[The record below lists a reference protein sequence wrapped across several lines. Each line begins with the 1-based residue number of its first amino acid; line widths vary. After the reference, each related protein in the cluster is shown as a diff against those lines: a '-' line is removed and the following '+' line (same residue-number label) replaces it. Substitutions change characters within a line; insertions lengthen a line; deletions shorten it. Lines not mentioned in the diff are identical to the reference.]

1 MNNAAAI
8 VIQVI
13 ANGYIIY
20 LVFNKKNCLYY
31 DMNNNDLKLSIFLAI
46 GITLSIT
53 LLLSE
58 FENNN
63 NILMAQEEVKSINSI
78 NNNNLQSSPTFNSN
92 TGNFKKSIT
101 VEETVSDIR
110 TTTTNNYNDHK
121 SELTIHIPKGS
132 FHPATH
138 RSFNPDE
145 IIINKGEKITWINE
159 EKTPH
164 TITSKENVL
173 FDSLLKQNEEFTYQF
188 DKAGTFEFGCTLH
201 PWMHETINVI

>member
-1 MNNAAAI
+1 MNNR
-8 VIQVI
+8 
-13 ANGYIIY
+13 
-20 LVFNKKNCLYY
+20 
-31 DMNNNDLKLSIFLAI
+31 DLKLSIFLVI
-46 GITLSIT
+46 GITFSIT

-78 NNNNLQSSPTFNSN
+78 DNNNFLQSSPTLNN
-92 TGNFKKSIT
+92 NIENFKKSIT
-101 VEETVSDIR
+101 VEEAVSNIR
-110 TTTTNNYNDHK
+110 TTTTSNYNDHT

-159 EKTPH
+159 EKHLILSPVKKMYFLTP
-164 TITSKENVL
+164 
-173 FDSLLKQNEEFTYQF
+173 Y
-188 DKAGTFEFGCTLH
+188 
-201 PWMHETINVI
+201 